1 MGQLDGR
8 VAVITG
14 AASGMGLATAER
26 FIAEGASVVIADF
39 NTESGTAAAERL
51 GDRCR
56 FTKCDVAIEDDV
68 AAAIALATDAFGRLD
83 IVFNNAGIGGAFGPI
98 TEIKAEDWDET
109 FAILT
114 KGVFLGIKHG
124 ARVMIDQG
132 EGGSI
137 INTASIAGIGGGAGP
152 QPYSAAKAAVI
163 NLGKNTATE
172 LAPHNIRV
180 NSICP
185 GLIFTPLMHSGD
197 EEDAERVMNE
207 FQPLKRRGEG
217 SDIAG
222 AALFLAGD
230 DSSFITGHPVFFKA
244 ILMGIELTILV
255 ATYSYLVRWKQ
266 IPAFAALTA
275 GILLGKLVYYSM
287 KSVALGTGILAGS
300 LISTPVQTQMILA
313 LGTAAVFGIVEHLH
327 AKRGNPK
334 HE

>member
-39 NTESGTAAAERL
+39 NTESGTAAADRL

-230 DSSFITGHPVFFKA
+230 DSSFITGQSITVDGGLLAVGP
-244 ILMGIELTILV
+244 GIHGQAKNTRNFHRNV
-255 ATYSYLVRWKQ
+255 GMAH
-266 IPAFAALTA
+266 
-275 GILLGKLVYYSM
+275 
-287 KSVALGTGILAGS
+287 GTTGRP
-300 LISTPVQTQMILA
+300 STV
-313 LGTAAVFGIVEHLH
+313 
-327 AKRGNPK
+327 KRLD
-334 HE
+334 E